1 MDWYCTDSTAQYIY
15 TPRHPLD
22 EKHGAEKNRHALIQI
37 SSDLYNGRARPVHV
51 CLYILKGDVYNK
63 PPPSPITGLVKREG
77 RLQQNL
83 RLSPG

>member
-15 TPRHPLD
+15 VPDTHLMKNMVQK
-22 EKHGAEKNRHALIQI
+22 ENRHALI
-37 SSDLYNGRARPVHV
+37 SVSPDLYNGRARPVHV
-51 CLYILKGDVYNK
+51 YLYILKGDVYNN